1 MKGAAG
7 KAGGVRFQWLDSV
20 KGLAVLWIALYHCL
34 LAYGSG
40 QIPWPITIGSFGD
53 YMRPAAKL
61 STLVKLGHAAA
72 GIMAAIIQRGPQAV
86 GVFILFSG
94 FGLTYAL
101 VKRGPSRA
109 PWTTWYRRRL
119 TRLFPVYWVAHII
132 FLVSPFTVIQNH
144 IDYRFLLSFLGDRV
158 YPVEKMFFYLVPAWW
173 FMGLLIELYIFYPL
187 LYKLLERMGWTK
199 YLVLCMVLSA
209 ASRYIL
215 NDVLQAN
222 GYYEMGGFF
231 VCRLWEFAAGMV
243 LGKLMAERADWT
255 LQRLLS
261 WKALLAGIFIYW
273 LGLFFYQ
280 PNFLYFFSYGLT
292 SLGLSVVMIHLAY
305 LLDRLPGPGKA
316 LAKTGVYSYSIY
328 LLHQPYVMYAG
339 RIIRSA
345 GMGAFLAIACSVTV
359 LIVLGSISI
368 EYTVNRAVDRFSF
381 PAAGKA

>member
-1 MKGAAG
+1 MAGQRQGIGRPVDCALSLPAGLRQWADPVADNDWLLRRLYAARSPAFHPCKAGPCRGGDPRRHHPARAAGRGRIHPFQRIRPHLRAG
-7 KAGGVRFQWLDSV
+7 KAG
-20 KGLAVLWIALYHCL
+20 
-34 LAYGSG
+34 
-40 QIPWPITIGSFGD
+40 PI
-53 YMRPAAKL
+53 
-61 STLVKLGHAAA
+61 
-72 GIMAAIIQRGPQAV
+72 
-86 GVFILFSG
+86 
-94 FGLTYAL
+94 
-101 VKRGPSRA
+101 RA
-109 PWTTWYRRRL
+109 PWTIWYRRRL

-132 FLVSPFTVIQNH
+132 FLVSPFTVLQNH

-173 FMGLLIELYIFYPL
+173 FMGLLIEIYIFYPF
-187 LYKLLERMGWTK
+187 LYKLMERMGWTK
-199 YLVLCMVLSA
+199 YLVLCIVLST

-243 LGKLMAERADWT
+243 LGKLMADRPDWT

-261 WKALLAGIFIYW
+261 WKALLAGIIIYL

-280 PNFLYFFSYGLT
+280 PNFLYFFSDGLT

-305 LLDRLPGPGKA
+305 LLDRLPVLGKA

-339 RIIRSA
+339 RIIRPA
-345 GMGAFLAIACSVTV
+345 GMGAFLAVACSVTA

-368 EYTVNRAVDRFSF
+368 EYTVNRTVDRFSF